1 MIHDRLFEERPLHM
15 PAGEEQTWIAA
26 SDVRRLRLSTVAVS
40 LVMAVILYLMG
51 QPLWCKCGGISPWSW
66 DIWSSHNSQHLVDP
80 YFFTHV
86 LHGVVLCGL
95 LYRLPRRVSDSSR
108 FLTAVV
114 LEAGWEILENS
125 PTIIERYR
133 AATISKD
140 YFGDSIINSAG
151 DLIACILGF
160 LLARQLG
167 VRRSIVFFL
176 LTELILLITIRD
188 CLVLNVLMLAYPS
201 EVIKNWQMH
210 G

>member
-1 MIHDRLFEERPLHM
+1 MQT
-15 PAGEEQTWIAA
+15 EEQQKEIAA
-26 SDVRRLRLSTVAVS
+26 IDSRRSRLNAVAVG
-40 LVMAVILYLMG
+40 MAMAIILYLMG
-51 QPLWCKCGGISPWSW
+51 QPLWCKCGGLSPWSW

-95 LYRLPRRVSDSSR
+95 LYWLPRSVSESSR

-140 YFGDSIINSAG
+140 YFGDSIMNSAG
-151 DLIACILGF
+151 DLIACIVGY
-160 LLARQLG
+160 LLARRLG
-167 VRRSIVFFL
+167 FRNSIVFFL
-176 LTELILLITIRD
+176 LTELILLLTIRD
-188 CLVLNVLMLAYPS
+188 SLLLNVLMLVWPVEA
-201 EVIKNWQMH
+201 IKWWQM

>member
-1 MIHDRLFEERPLHM
+1 MQT
-15 PAGEEQTWIAA
+15 EEQQKEIAA
-26 SDVRRLRLSTVAVS
+26 TDSRRSRLNAVAVG
-40 LVMAVILYLMG
+40 MAMAIILYLMG
-51 QPLWCKCGGISPWSW
+51 QPLWCKCGGLSPWSW

-95 LYRLPRRVSDSSR
+95 LYWLPRRVSEPSR
-108 FLTAVV
+108 FLTAVI

-140 YFGDSIINSAG
+140 YFGDSIMNSAG
-151 DLIACILGF
+151 DLIACIVGY
-160 LLARQLG
+160 LLARRLG
-167 VRRSIVFFL
+167 FRNSNVFFL
-176 LTELILLITIRD
+176 LTELILLLTIRD
-188 CLVLNVLMLAYPS
+188 SLLLNVLMLVWPVEA
-201 EVIKNWQMH
+201 IKRWQM

>member
-1 MIHDRLFEERPLHM
+1 M
-15 PAGEEQTWIAA
+15 PAGEEQTGIAA

-95 LYRLPRRVSDSSR
+95 LYLLPGRMSKASR
-108 FLTAVV
+108 YLMAVV

-151 DLIACILGF
+151 DLIACVVGY

-167 VRRSIVFFL
+167 FCRSIVFFL
-176 LTELILLITIRD
+176 LTEICLLLTIRD
-188 CLVLNVLMLAYPS
+188 SLLLNVLMLIWPLDA
-201 EVIKNWQMH
+201 VRQWQI
-210 G
+210 GAA

>member
-1 MIHDRLFEERPLHM
+1 MLTD
-15 PAGEEQTWIAA
+15 EQQIKIAA
-26 SDVRRLRLSTVAVS
+26 TDSRRLRLSTVAVS
-40 LVMAVILYLMG
+40 MAMAIILHLMG
-51 QPLWCKCGGISPWSW
+51 QPLWCKCGGLSPWSW

-95 LYRLPRRVSDSSR
+95 LYWLPRSVSESSR

-125 PTIIERYR
+125 PAIIERYR

-140 YFGDSIINSAG
+140 YFGDSIINSGG
-151 DLIACILGF
+151 DLIACIVGY

-167 VRRSIVFFL
+167 FRRSIVFFL

-188 CLVLNVLMLAYPS
+188 CLILNVLMLAYPS
-201 EVIKNWQMH
+201 EVIKNWQTH

>member
-1 MIHDRLFEERPLHM
+1 MLT
-15 PAGEEQTWIAA
+15 EEQQKVVAVTA
-26 SDVRRLRLSTVAVS
+26 SRRLRWSTVAVS
-40 LVMAVILYLMG
+40 MAMAIMLHLMG
-51 QPLWCKCGGISPWSW
+51 QPLWCKCGGLSPWSW

-95 LYRLPRRVSDSSR
+95 LYWLPRRVSEPSR
-108 FLTAVV
+108 FLTAVI

-125 PTIIERYR
+125 PAIIERYR

-140 YFGDSIINSAG
+140 YFGDSIINSGG
-151 DLIACILGF
+151 DLIACIVGY

-167 VRRSIVFFL
+167 FRRSIVFFL
-176 LTELILLITIRD
+176 LTEVCLLLTIRD
-188 CLVLNVLMLAYPS
+188 SLLLNVLMLVWPIEA
-201 EVIKNWQMH
+201 IKRWQM

>member
-1 MIHDRLFEERPLHM
+1 MIHDRLFEERPLRM
-15 PAGEEQTWIAA
+15 PAGEEQTGIAA
-26 SDVRRLRLSTVAVS
+26 SDVRHLRLSTVAVS

-51 QPLWCKCGGISPWSW
+51 QPLWCKCGGLSPWSW

-95 LYRLPRRVSDSSR
+95 LYLLPGRMSKASR
-108 FLTAVV
+108 YLMAVV

-133 AATISKD
+133 ATTISKD
-140 YFGDSIINSAG
+140 YFGDSIVNSVG
-151 DLIACILGF
+151 DLVACIGGYVLAQQMGF
-160 LLARQLG
+160 
-167 VRRSIVFFL
+167 RRSIVFFL
-176 LTELILLITIRD
+176 LTDLILLLTIRD
-188 CLVLNVLMLAYPS
+188 CLVLNVLMLVWPI
-201 EVIKNWQMH
+201 EVIKRWQM

>member
-1 MIHDRLFEERPLHM
+1 MLTD
-15 PAGEEQTWIAA
+15 EQQIKIAA
-26 SDVRRLRLSTVAVS
+26 TDSRRLRLSTVAVS
-40 LVMAVILYLMG
+40 VAMAIILHLMG
-51 QPLWCKCGGISPWSW
+51 QPLWCKCGGLSPWSW

-95 LYRLPRRVSDSSR
+95 LYWLPRSVSESSR

-125 PTIIERYR
+125 PAIIERYR

-140 YFGDSIINSAG
+140 YFGDSIMNSAG
-151 DLIACILGF
+151 DLIACIVGY
-160 LLARQLG
+160 LLARRLG
-167 VRRSIVFFL
+167 FRNSMVFFL
-176 LTELILLITIRD
+176 LTELILLLTIRD
-188 CLVLNVLMLAYPS
+188 SLLLNVLMLVWPVEA
-201 EVIKNWQMH
+201 IKWWQM

>member
-1 MIHDRLFEERPLHM
+1 MLTD
-15 PAGEEQTWIAA
+15 EQQTEIADTD
-26 SDVRRLRLSTVAVS
+26 SRRLRLSTIAVS
-40 LVMAVILYLMG
+40 IAMAIILYLMG
-51 QPLWCKCGGISPWSW
+51 QPLWCKCGGLSPWSW
-66 DIWSSHNSQHLVDP
+66 DIWSSHNSQHLLDP

-95 LYRLPRRVSDSSR
+95 LYWLPRSVSESSR

-151 DLIACILGF
+151 DLVACIVGY
-160 LLARQLG
+160 LLARRLG
-167 VRRSIVFFL
+167 FRNSIVFFL
-176 LTELILLITIRD
+176 LTELILLLTIRD
-188 CLVLNVLMLAYPS
+188 SLLLNVLMLVWPVEA
-201 EVIKNWQMH
+201 IKWWQM

>member
-1 MIHDRLFEERPLHM
+1 MLTD
-15 PAGEEQTWIAA
+15 EQQTEIADTD
-26 SDVRRLRLSTVAVS
+26 SRRLRLSTIAVS
-40 LVMAVILYLMG
+40 IAMAIILYLMG
-51 QPLWCKCGGISPWSW
+51 QPLWCKCGGLSPWSW

-95 LYRLPRRVSDSSR
+95 LYWLPRSVSESSR

-125 PTIIERYR
+125 PAIIERYR

-140 YFGDSIINSAG
+140 YFGDSIMNSAG
-151 DLIACILGF
+151 DLIACIVGY
-160 LLARQLG
+160 LLARRLG
-167 VRRSIVFFL
+167 FRNSIVFFL
-176 LTELILLITIRD
+176 LTELILLLTIRD
-188 CLVLNVLMLAYPS
+188 SLLLNVLMLVWPVEA
-201 EVIKNWQMH
+201 IKWWQM

>member
-1 MIHDRLFEERPLHM
+1 MLTD
-15 PAGEEQTWIAA
+15 EQQTEIADTD
-26 SDVRRLRLSTVAVS
+26 SRRLRLSTIAVS
-40 LVMAVILYLMG
+40 IAMAIILYLMG
-51 QPLWCKCGGISPWSW
+51 QPLWCKCGGLSPWSW

-95 LYRLPRRVSDSSR
+95 LYWLPRSVSESSR

-140 YFGDSIINSAG
+140 YFGDSIMNSAG
-151 DLIACILGF
+151 DLIACIVGY
-160 LLARQLG
+160 LLARRLG
-167 VRRSIVFFL
+167 FRNSIVFFL
-176 LTELILLITIRD
+176 LTELILLLTIRD
-188 CLVLNVLMLAYPS
+188 SLLLNVLMLVWPVEA
-201 EVIKNWQMH
+201 IKWWQM

>member
-1 MIHDRLFEERPLHM
+1 MLTD
-15 PAGEEQTWIAA
+15 EQQIKIAA
-26 SDVRRLRLSTVAVS
+26 IGSRRLRSSTVAVS
-40 LVMAVILYLMG
+40 MAMAIILYLMG
-51 QPLWCKCGGISPWSW
+51 QPLWCKCGGLSLWSW

-95 LYRLPRRVSDSSR
+95 LYWLPQRVSEPSR

-151 DLIACILGF
+151 DLIACILGY
-160 LLARQLG
+160 LLARRMG
-167 VRRSIVFFL
+167 FRRSIVFFL

-188 CLVLNVLMLAYPS
+188 GLILNVLMLVYPS
-201 EVIKNWQMH
+201 EVIKNWQTQ

>member
-1 MIHDRLFEERPLHM
+1 MLTD
-15 PAGEEQTWIAA
+15 EQQAEIADTD
-26 SDVRRLRLSTVAVS
+26 SRRLRLSTIAVS
-40 LVMAVILYLMG
+40 IAMAIILYLMG
-51 QPLWCKCGGISPWSW
+51 QPLWCKCGGLSPWSW

-95 LYRLPRRVSDSSR
+95 LYWLPRSVSESSR

-125 PTIIERYR
+125 PAIIERYR

-140 YFGDSIINSAG
+140 YFGDSIINSGG
-151 DLIACILGF
+151 DLIACIVGY

-167 VRRSIVFFL
+167 FRRSIVFFL

-188 CLVLNVLMLAYPS
+188 CLILNVLMLAYPS
-201 EVIKNWQMH
+201 EVIKNWQTH

>member
-1 MIHDRLFEERPLHM
+1 MQP
-15 PAGEEQTWIAA
+15 EEQQKEIAA
-26 SDVRRLRLSTVAVS
+26 IDSRRSRLNAVAVG
-40 LVMAVILYLMG
+40 MAMAIVLYLMG
-51 QPLWCKCGGISPWSW
+51 QPLWCRCGGLSPWSW

-95 LYRLPRRVSDSSR
+95 LYWLPRRLSEPSR
-108 FLTAVV
+108 FLTAVI

-140 YFGDSIINSAG
+140 YFGDSIMNSAG
-151 DLIACILGF
+151 DLIACIVGY
-160 LLARQLG
+160 LLARRLG
-167 VRRSIVFFL
+167 FRNSIVFFL
-176 LTELILLITIRD
+176 LTELILLLTIRD
-188 CLVLNVLMLAYPS
+188 SLLLNVLMLVWPVEA
-201 EVIKNWQMH
+201 IKRWQM

>member
-1 MIHDRLFEERPLHM
+1 MLT
-15 PAGEEQTWIAA
+15 EEQQKEIAA
-26 SDVRRLRLSTVAVS
+26 ADSQRLRLSIVAVS
-40 LVMAVILYLMG
+40 MAMGIILHLMG
-51 QPLWCKCGGISPWSW
+51 QPLWCKCGGLSPWSW

-95 LYRLPRRVSDSSR
+95 LYWLPRSVSESSR

-140 YFGDSIINSAG
+140 YFGDSVINSGG
-151 DLIACILGF
+151 DLIACIVGY

-167 VRRSIVFFL
+167 FRRSIVFFL

-188 CLVLNVLMLAYPS
+188 CLILNVLMLVYPS
-201 EVIKNWQMH
+201 EVIKNWQTH

>member
-1 MIHDRLFEERPLHM
+1 MDVEHNGSVKNTYNWTN
-15 PAGEEQTWIAA
+15 AGWALLAIF
-26 SDVRRLRLSTVAVS
+26 VGK
-40 LVMAVILYLMG
+40 AVILKAMG
-51 QPLWCKCGGISPWSW
+51 QPIWCKCGSWIPWSW

-95 LYRLPRRVSDSSR
+95 LYWLPRRVSESSR
-108 FLTAVV
+108 FLTAVI

-125 PTIIERYR
+125 PAIIERYR

-140 YFGDSIINSAG
+140 YFGDSIINSGG
-151 DLIACILGF
+151 DLIACIVGY

-167 VRRSIVFFL
+167 FRRSIVFFL
-176 LTELILLITIRD
+176 LTEVCLLLTIRD
-188 CLVLNVLMLAYPS
+188 SLLLNVLMLVWPIEA
-201 EVIKNWQMH
+201 IKRWQM

>member
-1 MIHDRLFEERPLHM
+1 MQT
-15 PAGEEQTWIAA
+15 EEQQKEIAA
-26 SDVRRLRLSTVAVS
+26 IDSRRSRLNAVAVG
-40 LVMAVILYLMG
+40 MAMAIVLYLMG
-51 QPLWCKCGGISPWSW
+51 QPLWCRCGGLSPWSW

-95 LYRLPRRVSDSSR
+95 LYWLPRRLSEPSR
-108 FLTAVV
+108 FLTAVI

-140 YFGDSIINSAG
+140 YFGDSIMNSAG
-151 DLIACILGF
+151 DLIACIVGY
-160 LLARQLG
+160 LLARRLG
-167 VRRSIVFFL
+167 FRNSIVFFL
-176 LTELILLITIRD
+176 LTELILLLTIRD
-188 CLVLNVLMLAYPS
+188 SLLLNVLMLVWPVEA
-201 EVIKNWQMH
+201 IKRWQM